1 MRAFFC
7 GLASLA
13 ALSVQA
19 AELHV
24 GAGKEHLIGEPVLH
38 LQRLVLEDGA
48 TLRMAP
54 GLGRLQLQAEQ
65 AWIGKG
71 VRILARGEDAAA
83 GAPGTAAMA
92 VTGCVDGRDGGAG
105 GAGMSGGQGVDLQLL
120 LGLQSFGSLLLDSR
134 GGAGGSGGDGG
145 AGSDGSS
152 DDRCAGG
159 HGGAGGAGG
168 DGGTGGRGGEVVL
181 RYWSLSAE
189 GFIPISNYGPGVQVL
204 NGGGAGA
211 AAGQGGAPGEGGR
224 GELVKRPTGI
234 KVFRNPGSSG
244 KPGQPGRFGA
254 PGEDGRFLIEPLAKP
269 AS

>member
-1 MRAFFC
+1 M
-7 GLASLA
+7 
-13 ALSVQA
+13 
-19 AELHV
+19 
-24 GAGKEHLIGEPVLH
+24 
-38 LQRLVLEDGA
+38 
-48 TLRMAP
+48 
-54 GLGRLQLQAEQ
+54 
-65 AWIGKG
+65 
-71 VRILARGEDAAA
+71 
-83 GAPGTAAMA
+83 
-92 VTGCVDGRDGGAG
+92 
-105 GAGMSGGQGVDLQLL
+105 
-120 LGLQSFGSLLLDSR
+120 
-134 GGAGGSGGDGG
+134 
-145 AGSDGSS
+145 
-152 DDRCAGG
+152 
-159 HGGAGGAGG
+159 
-168 DGGTGGRGGEVVL
+168 L

>member
-83 GAPGTAAMA
+83 GAPGTAAVA
-92 VTGCVDGRDGGAG
+92 VTGCVDGREGGAG
-105 GAGMSGGQGVDLQLL
+105 GAGMSGGLICSCCLVC
-120 LGLQSFGSLLLDSR
+120 SPS
-134 GGAGGSGGDGG
+134 A
-145 AGSDGSS
+145 
-152 DDRCAGG
+152 RCCWTA
-159 HGGAGGAGG
+159 
-168 DGGTGGRGGEVVL
+168 VV
-181 RYWSLSAE
+181 
-189 GFIPISNYGPGVQVL
+189 V
-204 NGGGAGA
+204 AGA
-211 AAGQGGAPGEGGR
+211 AAAMVVPAVTAVPTTAAPAATVVPEVQVVTVVRVVAAVSWCCATGA
-224 GELVKRPTGI
+224 
-234 KVFRNPGSSG
+234 
-244 KPGQPGRFGA
+244 
-254 PGEDGRFLIEPLAKP
+254 
-269 AS
+269 

>member
-24 GAGKEHLIGEPVLH
+24 GAGREHLIGEPELR

-48 TLRMAP
+48 TLRLAP
-54 GLGRLQLQAEQ
+54 GLGRLQLHAEQ
-65 AWIGKG
+65 AWIGSG
-71 VRILARGEDAAA
+71 VRIL
-83 GAPGTAAMA
+83 
-92 VTGCVDGRDGGAG
+92 
-105 GAGMSGGQGVDLQLL
+105 GQGVDGPAGVAGNPAAMVTGCTDGGEGGTGGSGMAGGDGVDLHLL

-134 GGAGGSGGDGG
+134 GGAGGKGGDGG

-152 DDRCAGG
+152 DERCAGG
-159 HGGAGGAGG
+159 QGGAGGAGG
-168 DGGTGGRGGEVVL
+168 DGGKGGRGGEVVL
-181 RYWSLSAE
+181 RYWSLSAH

-211 AAGQGGAPGEGGR
+211 MAGQGGKGGEGGR

-234 KVFRNPGSSG
+234 KVFRNPGSPG
-244 KPGQPGRFGA
+244 KPGQQGRIGV
-254 PGEDGRFLIEPLAKP
+254 PGEEGRFLIEPLPGP